1 MTQVMLGGREYVL
14 KPLPLRPA
22 RALREKIAAQIG
34 GFGQQ
39 LQALDG
45 LEVTKLDDIG
55 GLIERLGGTLA
66 GSVDLAAEWL
76 FEFSPEIAAD
86 RERIMNEAFDEE
98 VLKAFT
104 EALKMLYPFGGMLNS
119 LSGLAGQASL
129 TNSRSASGGFG
140 RTRSTK

>member
-1 MTQVMLGGREYVL
+1 MTKVTLGKVEYEL

-34 GFGQQ
+34 GFGAQ
-39 LQALDG
+39 LKCLDG

-55 GLIERLGGTLA
+55 GLIEQLGGTLA
-66 GSVDLAAEWL
+66 GSVDMAAEWL
-76 FEFSPEIAAD
+76 FEFSPELAAD
-86 RERIMNEAFDEE
+86 RERIMDEAFDEE
-98 VLKAFT
+98 VLKAFG
-104 EALKMLYPFGGMLNS
+104 EALKLLYPFGGMLNS